1 MYLPHSSLQIQRPS
15 TPSQFSLRFPRE
27 SLQPCGDK
35 VKSNLSF
42 AVTFIFLSSSCQKK
56 KKNLQTRMRHF
67 IYQNGICLASEAEDV
82 KFLQNFILVLEIQFQ
97 TMISFS
103 LLPWAVEELKQRWYF
118 VFPLNM
124 KVKKRNWQFCYPKS
138 KS

>member
-1 MYLPHSSLQIQRPS
+1 MYLSHSSDTEAINPFPIFPKISQRITSATWGQSQI
-15 TPSQFSLRFPRE
+15 
-27 SLQPCGDK
+27 
-35 VKSNLSF
+35 KSILCCHLHISF
-42 AVTFIFLSSSCQKK
+42 LLLPKKK
-56 KKNLQTRMRHF
+56 KKNLQTRMRHV
-67 IYQNGICLASEAEDV
+67 IYQNGICLDSEAEDA
-82 KFLQNFILVLEIQFQ
+82 KFLQNFILVLEIQFR